1 MSAVHVGPGNTI
13 KAPPDK
19 VAEHVENLK
28 KMSYLEMLADAVRDP
43 SDSNVAII
51 RIVADMRLATTTRRT
66 LIGTWAAVVLALARV
81 VIAVGS
87 VAGWW

>member
-1 MSAVHVGPGNTI
+1 MSGFQQLPRDTI
-13 KAPPDK
+13 KADQ
-19 VAEHVENLK
+19 EHLAQHIENLK
-28 KMSYLEMLADAVRDP
+28 KKTYLEMLDEVVIDP

-51 RIVADMRLATTTRRT
+51 RIVADMRLATTTKRT
-66 LIGTWAAVVLALARV
+66 LIGTWAAVVLALAGV